1 MLYIV
6 FDSGRE
12 RTWHVGEPLP
22 ITDAEVF
29 AVKMIQADGD
39 ELKHIQD
46 LFHSTTSSGSKT
58 IPMPYDRRVAKW
70 YGDIAKT
77 IIGNC
82 I

>member
-22 ITDAEVF
+22 MTDAEVF

-39 ELKHIQD
+39 ELEHIRD
-46 LFHSTTSSGSKT
+46 LFCVTSKT
-58 IPMPYDRRVAKW
+58 IPIPFNKRVVVW